1 MTQGASRKDVSVSA
15 CHCEVF
21 FLFCF
26 FQLVLGNLKY
36 YYPKNDQD
44 SFDPVTMETVGQSF
58 SKSKS

>member
-1 MTQGASRKDVSVSA
+1 MTQGASCKHVSVSA

-21 FLFCF
+21 FFFF